1 MSAAV
6 IMDVESAA
14 IIFYL
19 GSNPALLAA
28 IFIIINIKIVIAAEL
43 AFNQRGI
50 FVLHRECRHLIEC
63 AVVNR
68 LHS

>member
-6 IMDVESAA
+6 IIHVESAA

-43 AFNQRGI
+43 AFNQRDI
-50 FVLHRECRHLIEC
+50 RT
-63 AVVNR
+63 
-68 LHS
+68 S

>member
-6 IMDVESAA
+6 IDVESAA
-14 IIFYL
+14 IIFHL

-43 AFNQRGI
+43 AFNQRDI
-50 FVLHRECRHLIEC
+50 RT
-63 AVVNR
+63 
-68 LHS
+68 S